1 MLSME
6 EVYQHHAQ
14 TVWRYLMAQTH
25 DPGLAEELTQE
36 TFYQAVR
43 TAHKFDGSCAVATW
57 LCGIAKN
64 VLRTYHRKHPPQDDL
79 SEASLTAPSPESDV
93 IARQQH
99 LTVLQALQK
108 LPERTREIMYLR
120 LFGDLS
126 FREIGQVLSITEN
139 YARVTFYRGKEA
151 LRKELTD
158 HDA

>member
-43 TAHKFDGSCAVATW
+43 TAHKFDGTSAVPTW

-64 VLRTYHRKHPPQDDL
+64 VLRTYRRRHPPQDDL
-79 SEASLTAPSPESDV
+79 PESALTAPSPEGDV
-93 IARQQH
+93 LARQQH
-99 LTVLQALQK
+99 LEVLRALQK
-108 LPERTREIMYLR
+108 LPERTREVMYLR
-120 LFGDLS
+120 LYGDLS
-126 FREIGQVLSITEN
+126 FREIAQVLSLTEN